1 MPFFKADDLQAW
13 TGGKWSKLDPSRKP
27 EIRGFSNDSRN
38 IGKDFAFVAI
48 KAERDGHDF
57 AAAAAANGATA
68 IIAERELDVE
78 IPTLVVKDSLKAF
91 QRIAKMHRLRFEHPV
106 VGITGSCGK
115 TSTKEMLA
123 KLTAW
128 KNPLITE
135 KNFNNEIGVPL
146 TLTRI
151 DLRQNQLAIVEAGV
165 GAPDQMRELATMI
178 EPDIAI
184 ITNVGLSHLERFE
197 QVGNV
202 AKEKAVLPAHA
213 ADGGWCLMHHNLLG
227 WKAFDE
233 LKCKKAIVAPA
244 DAPEFKADLV
254 FRYAVSDIE
263 NDFAAID
270 MCIEGGDEYYFEVPQ
285 MTKGMLENALLAI
298 AATLMLGG
306 REEQMAQTLEGF
318 APLPMRGGIV
328 ETDAAKYYLDCYNA
342 SPTSMKDALARFAKI
357 SESAEK
363 RAYVLGTMAEL
374 GLASHP
380 HHKDIGAHIQ
390 PYSNDVAVLVGAF
403 ADVYKT
409 GLLENGWDEK
419 NIFVFDTAEAAKA
432 KVAELGGF
440 VFVKGSRVCA
450 LEKALPDAVLE
461 KLSAA
466 PAKRDEPEEE
476 PEEETPA
483 APANEVGESDGGEDI
498 EDEDENSDEFE
509 DADDGVD
516 DGGEDSEDFEEED
529 DEDERERI

>member
-38 IGKDFAFVAI
+38 IGKDFAFVAL

-57 AAAAAANGATA
+57 AADAVANGATA
-68 IIAERELDVE
+68 IIAERELDADV
-78 IPTLVVKDSLKAF
+78 PTLVVKDSLKAF
-91 QRIAKMHRLRFEHPV
+91 QRIAKMHRLRFEYPV

-128 KNPLITE
+128 KNPLVTE

-151 DLRQNQLAIVEAGV
+151 DLRKNQLAIVEAGV
-165 GAPDQMRELATMI
+165 GAPNQMRELAAMI

-202 AKEKAVLPAHA
+202 AKEKAVLPACA
-213 ADGGWCLMHHNLLG
+213 AEGGWCLMHHNLLS

-233 LKCKKAIVAPA
+233 LKCKKAVVAPA

-254 FRYAVSDIE
+254 FRYTVSDIE

-285 MTKGMLENALLAI
+285 ATKGMLENTLLAI

-357 SESAEK
+357 SETAEK

-380 HHKDIGAHIQ
+380 HHKDVGAHIQ
-390 PYSNDVAVLVGAF
+390 PYSNDIAVLVGAF
-403 ADVYKT
+403 ADVYKA

-419 NIFVFDTAEAAKA
+419 NIFIFDTAEAAKE

-466 PAKRDEPEEE
+466 PAKSEENEEEDEPEEE
-476 PEEETPA
+476 PIPA
-483 APANEVGESDGGEDI
+483 DEKSDESDGVEDADGV
-498 EDEDENSDEFE
+498 EDSDEFE
-509 DADDGVD
+509 DSDED
-516 DGGEDSEDFEEED
+516 GEDDIDEDSDESEDD
-529 DEDERERI
+529 DEDEREGI